1 MTEYTLTYQ
10 LTPEMLGRA
19 MMSWDAPQ
27 PGRAG
32 KRRRSVIATG
42 LYVLLFSGVLGL
54 LHYDILGVDILL
66 AVCAGFAGAL
76 VLWFVIHRM
85 SAAKL
90 IKLTSDGM
98 ARQGL
103 TRAELSAEQVVLT
116 TDISVGQMD
125 WLCFDAVTALSDA
138 TVLMSGGM
146 VFALPDAALPAG
158 TTPQAFRADLERWLN
173 AAAAAA
179 PPKPETER

>member
-10 LTPEMLGRA
+10 LTPGLLGRA

-32 KRRRSVIATG
+32 KRRKFVIAIG
-42 LYVLLFSGVLGL
+42 LYVLLFIGALAL
-54 LHYDILGVDILL
+54 LHYDILDADMLL

-76 VLWFVIHRM
+76 VLWFVFYRI
-85 SAAKL
+85 STAKL

-103 TRAELSAEQVVLT
+103 VRAELAAEQVVFT
-116 TDISVGQMD
+116 TDTSVGRMD
-125 WLCFDAVTALSDA
+125 WLCLDAVTALSDA
-138 TVLMSGGM
+138 TVLKSGGL

-158 TTPQAFRADLERWLN
+158 TTPHAFRADLARWLN

-179 PPKPETER
+179 PPTPETER